1 MIAILRGKILSRKNN
16 ELVLDVNGVG
26 YHLFVS
32 KKAFDLCTSS
42 EEEYILYT
50 YLDVKESSLQLFGF
64 ADEKEKE
71 IFKLLLTVNGIGAKL
86 AHTILSNAGFEDI
99 VALIMGN
106 NRFAMKIPGLGAKK
120 LELVTM
126 TLKDKIFKLEHMEEA
141 EPMNA
146 GASGSGMVTEKEN
159 SRYEA
164 LSALLNL
171 GYNRNDAEKII
182 REVLK
187 ESSNINLNTE
197 ELIRKSL
204 EYITKK

>member
-1 MIAILRGKILSRKNN
+1 MIGLLRGKILSRKNS
-16 ELVLDVNGVG
+16 EIILDVNGVG

-32 KKAFDLCTSS
+32 KKAFDMCSDLES
-42 EEEYILYT
+42 EYILYT
-50 YLDVKESSLQLFGF
+50 YLDVKENSLSLFGF

-71 IFKLLLTVNGIGAKL
+71 IFKLLITVNGIGTKL
-86 AHTILSNAGFEDI
+86 AHTILANASFEDI
-99 VALIMGN
+99 VTLIMGN

-126 TLKDKIFKLEHMEEA
+126 TLKDKIFKLEHMEET
-141 EPMNA
+141 EPMTTGEIA
-146 GASGSGMVTEKEN
+146 TEKEN

-187 ESSNINLNTE
+187 ESSNINLTTE

-204 EYITKK
+204 EYITTK

>member
-1 MIAILRGKILSRKNN
+1 MIGILRGKILSRKNY
-16 ELVLDVNGVG
+16 EIILDVNGVG
-26 YHLFVS
+26 YQLFVS
-32 KKAFDLCTSS
+32 KKAFDTCTSS
-42 EEEYILYT
+42 DEEYILYT
-50 YLDVKESSLQLFGF
+50 YLDVKESSLLLYGF
-64 ADEKEKE
+64 SDEKEKE
-71 IFKLLLTVNGIGAKL
+71 IFKLLITVNGIGPKL

-99 VALIMGN
+99 VNLIMGN
-106 NRFAMKIPGLGAKK
+106 NRFALKIPGLGSKK

-126 TLKDKIFKLEHMEEA
+126 TLKDKIFKLEHMES
-141 EPMNA
+141 EPVTA
-146 GASGSGMVTEKEN
+146 GGITTEKEN
-159 SRYEA
+159 SRFEA

-204 EYITKK
+204 EYITTKK

>member
-1 MIAILRGKILSRKNN
+1 MIGLLRGKILSRKNS
-16 ELVLDVNGVG
+16 EVILDVNGVG

-32 KKAFDLCTSS
+32 KKAFDMCSAI
-42 EEEYILYT
+42 EAEYIFQT
-50 YLDVKESSLQLFGF
+50 YLDVKENSLQLFGF

-71 IFKLLLTVNGIGAKL
+71 IFKLLITVNGIGTKL
-86 AHTILSNAGFEDI
+86 AHTILANASFEDI
-99 VALIMGN
+99 VTLIMGN

-126 TLKDKIFKLEHMEEA
+126 TLKDKIFKLEHMEET
-141 EPMNA
+141 EPMTT
-146 GASGSGMVTEKEN
+146 GGVTAEKEN

-187 ESSNINLNTE
+187 DSSNINLTTE

-204 EYITKK
+204 EYITTK

>member
-1 MIAILRGKILSRKNN
+1 MIGLLRGKILSRKNS
-16 ELVLDVNGVG
+16 EIILDVNGVG

-32 KKAFDLCTSS
+32 KKAFDMCSAIDA
-42 EEEYILYT
+42 EYILHT
-50 YLDVKESSLQLFGF
+50 YLDVKENSLQLFGF

-71 IFKLLLTVNGIGAKL
+71 IFKLLITVNGIGTKL
-86 AHTILSNAGFEDI
+86 AHTILANASFEDI
-99 VALIMGN
+99 VTLIMGN

-126 TLKDKIFKLEHMEEA
+126 TLKDKIFKLEHMEET
-141 EPMNA
+141 EPMTT
-146 GASGSGMVTEKEN
+146 GGVTTEKEN

-187 ESSNINLNTE
+187 ESSNINLTTE

-204 EYITKK
+204 EYITTK

>member
-1 MIAILRGKILSRKNN
+1 MIAVLRGKILSRKNN
-16 ELVLDVNGVG
+16 EIVLDVNGVG

-32 KKAFDLCTSS
+32 KKAFDMCSVP
-42 EEEYILYT
+42 EAEYILYT
-50 YLDVKESSLQLFGF
+50 YLDVKENSLQLFGF

-71 IFKLLLTVNGIGAKL
+71 IFKLLITVNGIGPKL
-86 AHTILSNAGFEDI
+86 AHTILANASFEDI
-99 VALIMGN
+99 VTLIMGN

-126 TLKDKIFKLEHMEEA
+126 TLKDKIFKLEHMAES
-141 EPMNA
+141 EPMNTE
-146 GASGSGMVTEKEN
+146 GITTEKEN

-204 EYITKK
+204 EYITTKK

>member
-1 MIAILRGKILSRKNN
+1 MIAVLKGKILSRKNS
-16 ELVLDVNGVG
+16 EIVLDVNGVG
-26 YHLFVS
+26 YQVFVS
-32 KKAFDLCTSS
+32 KKAFDMCSS
-42 EEEYILYT
+42 AEAEYILHT
-50 YLDVKESSLQLFGF
+50 YLDVKETSLQLFGF

-71 IFKLLLTVNGIGAKL
+71 IFKLLITVNGIGTKL
-86 AHTILSNAGFEDI
+86 AHTILANASFEDI
-99 VALIMGN
+99 VTLIMGN

-126 TLKDKIFKLEHMEEA
+126 TLKDKIFKLEHMEES
-141 EPMNA
+141 EIMNT
-146 GASGSGMVTEKEN
+146 GGSGITNEKEN

-204 EYITKK
+204 EYITTKK

>member
-1 MIAILRGKILSRKNN
+1 MIGLLRGKILSRKNS
-16 ELVLDVNGVG
+16 EIILDVNGVG

-32 KKAFDLCTSS
+32 KKAFDMCAAI
-42 EEEYILYT
+42 EAEYILHT
-50 YLDVKESSLQLFGF
+50 YLDVKENSLQLFGF

-71 IFKLLLTVNGIGAKL
+71 IFKLLITVNGIGTKL
-86 AHTILSNAGFEDI
+86 AHTILANASFEDI
-99 VALIMGN
+99 VTLIMGN

-126 TLKDKIFKLEHMEEA
+126 TLKDKIFKLEHMEET
-141 EPMNA
+141 EPMTT
-146 GASGSGMVTEKEN
+146 GGRGITTEKEN

-204 EYITKK
+204 EYITTK